1 MVLVILGVIAVLSIR
16 IALGLENVRMKQLV
30 HHRNAVWAQLDR
42 QSLEPEQLEAARQQL
57 RVSLLENRHFRHA
70 LPATRGF
77 VLCALSAIACTLCL
91 WMDILTARNPAGFGF
106 FHDLAAPTGV
116 DITCRILLILY
127 GLRLLVSVAV
137 LPGRIR
143 WVYLF
148 TPLAAGLVLP
158 FLYQCVSLSILSVWV
173 TEQLW
178 LLVSLMVLQ
187 HLTRLKRRGGG
198 RKNSG

>member
-1 MVLVILGVIAVLSIR
+1 MILVILGVIAVLSIR

-77 VLCALSAIACTLCL
+77 VLCAVSAIASTLCL
-91 WMDILTARNPAGFGF
+91 WMDI
-106 FHDLAAPTGV
+106 LAAPTGV

>member
-1 MVLVILGVIAVLSIR
+1 MILVILGVIAVLSIR

-77 VLCALSAIACTLCL
+77 VLCAVSAIACTLGL

>member
-1 MVLVILGVIAVLSIR
+1 
-16 IALGLENVRMKQLV
+16 
-30 HHRNAVWAQLDR
+30 
-42 QSLEPEQLEAARQQL
+42 
-57 RVSLLENRHFRHA
+57 
-70 LPATRGF
+70 
-77 VLCALSAIACTLCL
+77 
-91 WMDILTARNPAGFGF
+91 
-106 FHDLAAPTGV
+106 V

-187 HLTRLKRRGGG
+187 HLTRLKRRGEAGKTAVDI
-198 RKNSG
+198 RKIHISLLNPTVLEW